1 MTGPRA
7 RQVAQDRDQ
16 MLYGAREEILTNR
29 DAYNQAH
36 GETRDQ
42 LEAENLTF
50 NYSDGTAGR
59 QVVLPARQ

>member
-42 LEAENLTF
+42 SETDKLTF
-50 NYSDGTAGR
+50 HYSDGVAG
-59 QVVLPARQ
+59 

>member
-42 LEAENLTF
+42 
-50 NYSDGTAGR
+50 S
-59 QVVLPARQ
+59 

>member
-36 GETRDQ
+36 GETGDLLVTKQ
-42 LEAENLTF
+42 LTLH
-50 NYSDGTAGR
+50 YSDGVAG
-59 QVVLPARQ
+59 